1 MKTFNKICGF
11 INAVSEGLKQWT
23 KLGLLWLLLTFVL
36 RVGFFFVMLFT
47 GKVEFSSFLTVLSGV
62 YFDLTV
68 VLFTGVALLI
78 PFLLIHRFL
87 PRLNNVISL
96 IFITLYVVV
105 YGMLIVYF
113 SNVGQPLDRVFFV
126 YDIKEQINIIASSV
140 RFSALPFIIVAVI
153 VVLYV
158 LLVRFWLKK
167 VRVSK
172 IFSIIALSLSLLFVV
187 LFNFK
192 SLITNDKWYKS
203 YNDFF
208 LASNQIAYTLNDFVE
223 YWRMNSKM
231 EDYFGYDEEVLQSAL
246 AYQSRFPE
254 FDYLDPYYPF
264 MRKSDD
270 PDVLGPFMNATS
282 DGKAPDFVFIIVE
295 SLGQRLSSTR
305 PTLPITPFLD
315 SLRTCSLYWPNCL
328 ALSERT
334 FGALPNIFSS
344 APYDKSGFARI
355 WFPIPDHNSI
365 LKDMSENG
373 YDLSFYYGGNASFD
387 GQDEYMLSNGVG
399 YIMNPSESEFDQDVK
414 EKMTKECSW
423 GLYDKDMFNSA
434 FRHRDTVETKRPNTD
449 VYITLSTHEPF
460 YFKGQDKYMR
470 RLDSIIDASTSFG
483 PREKANVEGNR
494 EIYSCFMYMD
504 DCLKMVFDYYKSK
517 PEFANTVF
525 VITGDHRMGRV
536 YVNASPLLKYNVPLI
551 IYSPLQKE
559 ARTFKG
565 VVTHH
570 DIAPTIT
577 SYLSNNYDFV
587 TDGYC
592 HWIGKSLD
600 VSPTFNCSQSV
611 SFMRNNRDENEY
623 LHNNYFLDRNRVFKV
638 DEDLDVDEID
648 DDAIKDELLEYLRQ
662 YKQIDWYVTQN
673 DYLLKKPVDVVGL
686 YRSEGGTSPIRV
698 KVGAFGHE
706 KVFPTLE
713 ITKDFS
719 RLYVD
724 VEFDYKNLNN
734 ADLTKVSSEFK
745 IMKNG
750 HNLLYKAYRFS
761 ELSTDNGDGTKH
773 FRARTTFFLAG
784 TPVKGEKLDCFIF
797 PQNEFEIE
805 YKNINV
811 TIEGLPLKK

>member
-1 MKTFNKICGF
+1 MKTFKKICGF
-11 INAVSEGLKQWT
+11 VNVASDGLKQWT
-23 KLGLLWLLLTFVL
+23 KLGLLWLLLTFIL
-36 RVGFFFVMLFT
+36 RLGFFFVMLFT
-47 GKVEFSSFLTVLSGV
+47 GKVELSSFLTVLSGV

-68 VLFTGVALLI
+68 VLFSGIVLLI
-78 PFLLIHRFL
+78 PFLLINHFF
-87 PRLNNVISL
+87 PRLNNVLSL
-96 IFITLYVVV
+96 IFITLYVIV
-105 YGMLIVYF
+105 YGMLIAYF

-140 RFSALPFIIVAVI
+140 KFSVLPLLIVAVLI
-153 VVLYV
+153 VLYA

-167 VRVSK
+167 VKVSK
-172 IFSIIALSLSLLFVV
+172 RFSVVALCVSLLFVV
-187 LFNFK
+187 FFDYK
-192 SLITNDKWYKS
+192 PLITNDKCYKS
-203 YNDFF
+203 YNDYF

-223 YWRMNSKM
+223 YWHDNANV
-231 EDYFGYDEEVLQSAL
+231 EDYSNYDEEVLQSAL

-270 PDVLGPFMNATS
+270 PDVLGPLLNTTS

-295 SLGQRLSSTR
+295 SLGQRLTSTQ

-315 SLRTCSLYWPNCL
+315 SLRNCSLYWPNCL

-344 APYDKSGFARI
+344 APYDKTGFARI

-373 YDLSFYYGGNASFD
+373 YDISFYYGGNASFD

-399 YIMNPSESEFDQDVK
+399 YIMNPSESEFDQYVK
-414 EKMTKECSW
+414 ETMKNHCSW

-434 FRHRDTVETKRPNTD
+434 FRHRDAVVTKRPNTD

-460 YFKGQDKYMR
+460 YFKGQDKYLR
-470 RLDSIIDASTSFG
+470 KLDSILATSTSLG
-483 PREKANVEGNR
+483 PRERANVEGNR

-504 DCLKMVFDYYKSK
+504 DCLKMAFEYYKSK

-536 YVNASPLLKYNVPLI
+536 YVNPSPLLKYNVPLI
-551 IYSPLQKE
+551 IFSPLQKE

-577 SYLSNNYDFV
+577 SYLSNNYDYM
-587 TDGYC
+587 TDEYC

-600 VSPTFNCSQSV
+600 SSPTFNCRQSV

-623 LHNNYFLDRNRVFKV
+623 LHNNYFLDRNRLFKI
-638 DEDLDVDEID
+638 DENLDVGEID
-648 DDAIKDELLEYLRQ
+648 DDVLKEELVEYLRQ

-673 DYLLKKPVDVVGL
+673 DYLLKKPVGLVELYKSVGD
-686 YRSEGGTSPIRV
+686 TSVIRV
-698 KVGAFGHE
+698 KVNPFGHE
-706 KVFPTLE
+706 RIFPAVELHE
-713 ITKDFS
+713 DFS
-719 RLYVD
+719 RIYVD
-724 VEFDYKNLNN
+724 VEFDYKNLNDV
-734 ADLTKVSSEFK
+734 DLTKVSSEFK
-745 IMKNG
+745 IMRGGDNV
-750 HNLLYKAYRFS
+750 LYKAFRFS
-761 ELSTDNGDGTKH
+761 ELSTDNGDGTRH
-773 FRARTTFFLAG
+773 FKARTTFFLAG
-784 TPVKGEKLDCFIF
+784 TSVKGEDLDCYIF
-797 PQNEFEIE
+797 PQEEFEVE